1 MTVAGL
7 LSVAPHPKCR
17 FTIFDELEFFLIKSV
32 SPVVVSH
39 IELPNVA
46 NAYTKNNAKTPADIK
61 NALRILVPVFDFLC
75 FIKPNREV
83 VKSIAK
89 GMPKKIKLE
98 ECSLNV

>member
-7 LSVAPHPKCR
+7 LSVAPQPKYR
-17 FTIFDELEFFLIKSV
+17 FTIFDELDFFLIKSV

-61 NALRILVPVFDFLC
+61 IDFL
-75 FIKPNREV
+75 KPNREA
-83 VKSIAK
+83 VKSIAM
-89 GMPKKIKLE
+89 GMPKKIKL
-98 ECSLNV
+98 

>member
-1 MTVAGL
+1 VTVAGL
-7 LSVAPHPKCR
+7 LSVAPQPKYR

-39 IELPNVA
+39 IELPKVA

-61 NALRILVPVFDFLC
+61 KALRRLVRVIDFLC
-75 FIKPNREV
+75 LTKPKREA
-83 VKSIAK
+83 VKSIAV

-98 ECSLNV
+98 ECSLNE